1 MRTKLLF
8 SLAALLTSASVSA
21 EIYKSVGANGKVIYT
36 NVPGAGKAAAGTV
49 VPPPLVRRAGGS
61 APLVAA
67 VRMDAPQPAVRRV
80 AAPLSGRTAA
90 GDGSHILTPDVI
102 GAVANVM
109 GVAQL
114 VSSSR
119 AFCVAAMPTAYKRYS
134 SAAQGWENRNSAVVA
149 QKDRVLS
156 HPVQQLVA
164 ESLSADMVRK
174 TASLMKPITLSD
186 TAARVQ
192 WCDKAFADV
201 DRGALDLVGRP
212 SVAPLMNYGRR

>member
-8 SLAALLTSASVSA
+8 SLAALLTSAFASA

-36 NVPGAGKAAAGTV
+36 NVPGAGKAPAGTDL
-49 VPPPLVRRAGGS
+49 PPPLVRGAVASSPLAARA
-61 APLVAA
+61 
-67 VRMDAPQPAVRRV
+67 
-80 AAPLSGRTAA
+80 AA
-90 GDGSHILTPDVI
+90 GNGSHILTPDVI

-119 AFCVAAMPTAYKRYS
+119 EFCVAAMPTAYKRYS
-134 SAAQGWENRNSAVVA
+134 SAAQGWVHRNSAVVA

-156 HPVQQLVA
+156 HPVQKLVA

-174 TASLMKPITLSD
+174 TATLMKPITLSD

-212 SVAPLMNYGRR
+212 SIAPLMNYGRR